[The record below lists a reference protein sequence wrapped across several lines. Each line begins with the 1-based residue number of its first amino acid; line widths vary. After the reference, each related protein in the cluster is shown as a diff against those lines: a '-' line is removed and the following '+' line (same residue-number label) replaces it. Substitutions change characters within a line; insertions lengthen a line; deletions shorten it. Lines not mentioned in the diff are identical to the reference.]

1 MSSKRPVREKTV
13 PERRCILTSES
24 LATDMLV
31 RLVIDPDGKLVPDV
45 AAKLPGRGVWIKAD
59 GPLIRS
65 EIQSGRLIKAA
76 SRSFKTSLKKEAVSP
91 DLVETIVSLVTKRC
105 LDRLGLERRAG
116 NLVTGFDKIKA
127 ALAKKGSGEPAL
139 VFAAC
144 DGADDGR
151 RKIKSAVGA
160 SVPVLDCFDRDQL
173 SNALGRENAVHV
185 LLLKSGGTEK
195 LKADIGRLVGLSATE
210 QTRDAPTMT
219 AQRNED

>member
-1 MSSKRPVREKTV
+1 MRSERVVKETTV
-13 PERRCILTSES
+13 PERRCILTSEN

-45 AAKLPGRGVWIKAD
+45 AAKLPGRGVWIKAN

-65 EIQSGRLIKAA
+65 EIKSGRLIKAA
-76 SRSFKTSLKKEAVSP
+76 SRSLKMSLKKEAVSP
-91 DLVETIVSLVTKRC
+91 NLAETITSLVTKRC
-105 LDRLGLERRAG
+105 LDRLGLEQRAG

-160 SVPVLDCFDRDQL
+160 SVPVVDCFDRDQL
-173 SNALGRENAVHV
+173 SKALGRDNAVHV

-210 QTRDAPTMT
+210 
-219 AQRNED
+219 